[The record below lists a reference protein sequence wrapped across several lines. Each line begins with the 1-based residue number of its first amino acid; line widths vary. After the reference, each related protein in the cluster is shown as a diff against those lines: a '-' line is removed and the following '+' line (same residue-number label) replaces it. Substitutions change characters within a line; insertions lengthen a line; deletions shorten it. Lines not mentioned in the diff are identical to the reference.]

1 MPIFIHFMAV
11 VIKSKI
17 GHQKQYREG
26 GGGHNLISILFRIL
40 ESNRM
45 QRSERVGFVGEEFQ

>member
-1 MPIFIHFMAV
+1 MPIFIHFMAA
-11 VIKSKI
+11 VIKSKF
-17 GHQKQYREG
+17 GHQKQYRE